1 VVDVEYRLEEIE
13 NRLSIAARMFTTHVR
28 VMFTRH
34 VRVMF
39 ATYVHLMFTTRVH
52 QVWLVIG

>member
-1 VVDVEYRLEEIE
+1 VFALSLSKAE
-13 NRLSIAARMFTTHVR
+13 NPLSIAARMFTTHVR